1 VAICHYRSK
10 SLRNTEAGGRVRPAA
25 VAGQFY
31 TRDPDRLA
39 RDVQNFIEAA
49 CPYDGPRAKAVIAP
63 HAGYVYSGRIAGAA
77 FAAVRRAAATVTRA
91 VVIGPAH
98 YVPFR
103 GIALSTASAF
113 ETPLGRVPV
122 DPAASAALAALPF
135 VHAHDTAHAPEH
147 ALEVE
152 LPFLQA
158 LVRDFLFVPLVVGDA
173 QPQEVSEVLAR
184 LWGND
189 ETLIVISSDLS
200 HYHDYATAQRLDA
213 ATAHTIEQGE
223 WDRLGPQNACGFLP
237 IAGLLPEAARRNLQ
251 ARRLALANS
260 GDSAGERARV
270 VGYGA
275 WAFA

>member
-1 VAICHYRSK
+1 MQA
-10 SLRNTEAGGRVRPAA
+10 VRPPA
-25 VAGQFY
+25 VAGLFY
-31 TRDPDRLA
+31 PAERQLLAASVERFLEGVEAA
-39 RDVQNFIEAA
+39 RDM
-49 CPYDGPRAKAVIAP
+49 RARAVIAP